1 MLYLE
6 VRLEDRLE
14 RIPLRTG
21 ESVLGRDPQ
30 CDVVVEEASISRR
43 HARLIVGEGMVRVQ
57 DLGSTNGLWSDG
69 LRVEVLDSSLDHWFV
84 VGSILARVRRGVS
97 LRNLESHRRT
107 SRARRARRAGDPPS
121 ITSPRRPA
129 AKPEE
134 RESGSAWLERIT
146 ARIAETSGRDAP
158 AMLLQAVEDLG
169 HCDQVQLLR
178 RQANGWCMEA
188 ASSNLTLAEEVTSL
202 IAEER
207 SYPRLLQIPSGAA
220 ILIDR
225 IETDLYLAAAPW
237 RSEVRPGDA
246 RLAALTGLLRW
257 WSGLKASPTQDAPDN
272 LTTDREL
279 ARERPTALT
288 TPFVTASRTCRKM
301 LEAVDRLAPTDL
313 PLIVFGESGTGKELV
328 ARRLHEASLRRHEP
342 FVAINCAALPAEL
355 LEAELFGIERGVAT
369 GVTGRPGKF
378 AQAHLGT
385 LFLDEIADLSP
396 QLQPKLLRAIES
408 KSVVPLGATDAVA
421 ADARIVAATHVDL
434 SARVDEGSFRRDL
447 WYRLKGA
454 TVEIPPL
461 RSRPEDI
468 MPLARY
474 FVAETGER
482 GRPTRG
488 IEVSAAEKLLGYAW
502 PGNVRELR
510 HVIRRAIALCD
521 GPVISAELLPEEL
534 SGTRQR
540 WGAALSEMERDWRAA
555 RTRFDRLYFEHVI
568 ERCGHNL
575 ARAAREA
582 GLSRSN
588 LYRKL
593 DELGIE
599 RRPAQRSNS

>member
-1 MLYLE
+1 M
-6 VRLEDRLE
+6 
-14 RIPLRTG
+14 
-21 ESVLGRDPQ
+21 
-30 CDVVVEEASISRR
+30 
-43 HARLIVGEGMVRVQ
+43 
-57 DLGSTNGLWSDG
+57 
-69 LRVEVLDSSLDHWFV
+69 
-84 VGSILARVRRGVS
+84 
-97 LRNLESHRRT
+97 
-107 SRARRARRAGDPPS
+107 
-121 ITSPRRPA
+121 
-129 AKPEE
+129 
-134 RESGSAWLERIT
+134 
-146 ARIAETSGRDAP
+146 
-158 AMLLQAVEDLG
+158 
-169 HCDQVQLLR
+169 
-178 RQANGWCMEA
+178 
-188 ASSNLTLAEEVTSL
+188 
-202 IAEER
+202 
-207 SYPRLLQIPSGAA
+207 
-220 ILIDR
+220 
-225 IETDLYLAAAPW
+225 
-237 RSEVRPGDA
+237 
-246 RLAALTGLLRW
+246 
-257 WSGLKASPTQDAPDN
+257 
-272 LTTDREL
+272 
-279 ARERPTALT
+279 
-288 TPFVTASRTCRKM
+288 
-301 LEAVDRLAPTDL
+301 
-313 PLIVFGESGTGKELV
+313 
-328 ARRLHEASLRRHEP
+328 
-342 FVAINCAALPAEL
+342 
-355 LEAELFGIERGVAT
+355 FGIERGVAT

-434 SARVDEGSFRRDL
+434 SARVDEGAFRRDL

-474 FVAETGER
+474 FVAETDER